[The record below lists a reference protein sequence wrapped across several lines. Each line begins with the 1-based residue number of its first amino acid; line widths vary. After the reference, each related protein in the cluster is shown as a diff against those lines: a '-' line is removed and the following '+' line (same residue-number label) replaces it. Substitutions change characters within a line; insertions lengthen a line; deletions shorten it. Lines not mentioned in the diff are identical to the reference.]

1 MIGGFHLQPD
11 PALKSV
17 AWTMFQV
24 RLGSGLLQK
33 TEIKSYIS
41 ILSCLGPAI
50 LHKTAEFFLL
60 ENAGTTSFQLFSN
73 MNSASYCHIPK
84 DQNLQQQ
91 CGDLKPHTDIFHC
104 FLSSHVHDSVYSYQ
118 YKQRNKLQ

>member
-1 MIGGFHLQPD
+1 MIEGLHLQPD
-11 PALKSV
+11 LALTLV

-33 TEIKSYIS
+33 IEIESYIS

-50 LHKTAEFFLL
+50 LHKTAAFFLL
-60 ENAGTTSFQLFSN
+60 ENAGTTAFQLFSN
-73 MNSASYCHIPK
+73 MNSSSHCHIPK

-91 CGDLKPHTDIFHC
+91 
-104 FLSSHVHDSVYSYQ
+104 
-118 YKQRNKLQ
+118 